1 MEQQQTNTRVR
12 MKLTETAKGLIQWE
26 VTSEFDSVEQSAEE
40 LSKAIKAVKQVI
52 KDNGLVE
59 VGTE

>member
-12 MKLTETAKGLIQWE
+12 MKLSETAKGLIQWE
-26 VTSEFDSVEQSAEE
+26 VTAEFDSVEQSAEE

-52 KDNGLVE
+52 KDNGLTE

>member
-12 MKLTETAKGLIQWE
+12 MKLSETAKGLIQWE

-52 KDNGLVE
+52 KDNGLTE